1 MGFVVELVAPAVAAI
16 VVVVVSV
23 VVAAVALIQLN
34 TSFHQHL
41 SLPGSF
47 GPAAVVAVKSA
58 AVATVAAVEASAAA
72 VAEEPWMHAQPAGVA
87 AQAAS
92 LLPPFEASPAL
103 VPPSAPVASS
113 G

>member
-1 MGFVVELVAPAVAAI
+1 MAFVVELVAPVVAAI
-16 VVVVVSV
+16 VVVVFVAA
-23 VVAAVALIQLN
+23 AAVALIQLN

-41 SLPGSF
+41 SHPGSF

-58 AVATVAAVEASAAA
+58 AVATVAAVGASAAA

-87 AQAAS
+87 AQAAL

-103 VPPSAPVASS
+103 VPPSALAASS